1 MERILLYLLCF
12 KCCRQCAHQAEET
25 SRAGKF
31 NFIVDYKMSWS
42 ICTQGQTS
50 EPLLMCVCVCGVR
63 DSHVVPWEYENARS
77 QNLVDDDDD
86 EFWPTFFLC
95 AAPQKKLISKYYLSQ
110 VARFSRCRLHQC
122 TIYSLSLSHVSF
134 AHTLSRQGNS
144 NVLSV
149 SFTVFFFDVVLVG
162 WCCVQPFPLHYHFGN
177 DDKRD

>member
-50 EPLLMCVCVCGVR
+50 EPLLMCVCVWCA
-63 DSHVVPWEYENARS
+63 WLARS
-77 QNLVDDDDD
+77 TMRIWERALAKPRRRWWRRILADVFSMRCAPKKVNFKILFISSGPFQSMSPASVHNL
-86 EFWPTFFLC
+86 L
-95 AAPQKKLISKYYLSQ
+95 
-110 VARFSRCRLHQC
+110 
-122 TIYSLSLSHVSF
+122 SLSLSHVSF